1 VEETSSTPPPQARAR
16 ASSSTSS
23 PLLLM
28 YTLRSTTSPMP
39 SGRRYHSCPS
49 FLHAFDDTQLVEI
62 PSDATLTEV
71 VWNRIISAF
80 RCDAPGF

>member
-1 VEETSSTPPPQARAR
+1 
-16 ASSSTSS
+16 
-23 PLLLM
+23 
-28 YTLRSTTSPMP
+28 MP
-39 SGRRYHSCPS
+39 SGRRYQSCPS